1 MSTPWHNI
9 LASVA
14 VGVNGLLGTDPAEL
28 EATYNTRPLTVADF
42 NSSAFPMS
50 RMRDSILNAQ
60 EKLVQAIGKSDDR
73 VLRRPLQSLTAP
85 LASGA
90 LLPQVDAGSVGII
103 GNFGSVLDSADQT
116 KVCQRTSIREI
127 QRRLRSSAVFIL
139 PAYNFAL
146 LGERI
151 LHTRANVVLECCVY
165 DAATQTAAFD
175 ANDDML
181 LPDSMAEALI
191 AGGSAGLFR
200 DDEFLDQVKEWRAM
214 FAATLTAIPPALM
227 EDQAA

>member
-1 MSTPWHNI
+1 MSVPYHDL

-14 VGVNGLLGTDPAEL
+14 LGVNGLLGADVAALQTVFA
-28 EATYNTRPLTVADF
+28 TRPLLTANF
-42 NSSAFPMS
+42 NSTAFPMY
-50 RMRDSILNAQ
+50 RMRDSILNAEQ
-60 EKLVQAIGKSDDR
+60 KLVQAIGKSDDR
-73 VLRRPLQSLTAP
+73 VLRASLQSLTAA

-90 LLPQVDAGSVGII
+90 LLPKVDASGVGII
-103 GNFGSVLDSADQT
+103 GNFGSVLDSADLT

-151 LHTRANVVLECCVY
+151 VHTRTNVVLECCAYSASV
-165 DAATQTAAFD
+165 QTTAFNAD
-175 ANDDML
+175 DDML

-200 DDEFLDQVKEWRAM
+200 DDEFLEQVKEWRAI
-214 FAATLTAIPPALM
+214 FGATLTAIPPALM